1 MGNDLP
7 LDQKS
12 QRASKVRLNNN
23 YRWYV
28 SETFLS
34 DPGEKYFK
42 PLPIDL
48 SLKIEESYQKKEF
61 YESKKDNIMV
71 FFDFENQKKHIM
83 INNDD
88 AWKQK
93 EVLRINILNENK
105 EKITKLSSRISKN
118 FNIEKI
124 CHFDTFPAAFSSQTC
139 ICPYNKIFD
148 KIDYDKSDNFLCQF
162 MKFFILID
170 KNFMKYLT
178 EDFNMFLLDKLK
190 GNLYDMDPDANNYLT
205 HYQLS
210 FIQFKQLLISGLK
223 FLDMKDFDSYIYYL
237 ENITRENFTTT
248 IIKMFNEEG
257 SLHQIILNFIKNKS
271 YKSNKELLLF
281 YLSLMFSLNCTKI
294 KSIHEKMYLYPKKK
308 SLNLFEKNAYYY
320 LNEGFICTKANIENV
335 QRDKQKIEIIY
346 NDNSFEPDKFPFL
359 AIKPFEIGKVFSLY
373 KDEEIFLPNHSIL
386 KCIEINED
394 IIKFEIIFDLISNQ
408 VAYMRDQDKK
418 QFYIYDDISAISNT
432 FLFFESEIYPNV
444 KHAKLKS
451 KNAKF
456 IEKFFAFGNTLESI
470 DCYAA
475 GLPHSNL
482 TDIFRL
488 YTESPGVLKYLD
500 LSGNEICNKG
510 INELNKC
517 LPNLSNTLESLNFS
531 FNSISDD
538 LLSKISFN
546 LLPNLKYLFLKE
558 NNINSKGAKYLAQQ
572 FKHCKKLI
580 VLDLYDNLFGDEG
593 IIEISKE
600 IHELVYLRKIDLF
613 HCSIKNKG
621 IKVFLNS
628 INSLSK
634 HLNWINLKQNEF
646 GKDEE
651 VVNQIIKI
659 KLNFN
664 NLIYFNFEQ
673 NCFTESEIYQISQ
686 NLVKNI
692 NNLSKK
698 GSKDGSSLKKS
709 FQRNKSFN
717 KSLKKRNYFYTS
729 PNINISSSSGFKYF
743 LQNLDKYSQNVKSI
757 NFSEYEKKE
766 DFPQA
771 SLKHLFL
778 SSLTLQNLISL
789 NFNFCS
795 NLSQVSLNIILS
807 NLATFENLTELSLNS
822 IELSNK
828 LDVFNNN
835 MSQLCRIEKL
845 SLCFNDIDE
854 LFIYETLENFS
865 YLISIKHI
873 DLYGNLINNE
883 GMKLFCSALK
893 VQNNITYLN
902 FGKNLIGNEGISSLG
917 ECFKYLNKLKWL
929 DLSSNLFG
937 DDAMRIFLSNFAYLV
952 GLDRFDIRNNNVSQ
966 KIINLILDQGVP
978 KNFLVEYTNVI

>member
-1 MGNDLP
+1 MGNNLP
-7 LDQKS
+7 IEQKS
-12 QRASKVRLNNN
+12 QKDSKVKISNN

-28 SETFLS
+28 SETLIS
-34 DPGEKYFK
+34 EPGEKYYK

-48 SLKIEESYQKKEF
+48 SLKIEESYQKNQF
-61 YESKKDNIMV
+61 YESKKDNIMI
-71 FFDFENQKKHIM
+71 FFDFENQKKHIL
-83 INNDD
+83 INQDD

-93 EVLRINILNENK
+93 EVIRINILSEKN
-105 EKITKLSSRISKN
+105 EKITKLSPRLSKN
-118 FNIEKI
+118 FNIEQI
-124 CHFDTFPAAFSSQTC
+124 CHFDTFPAAFSNQLC
-139 ICPYNKIFD
+139 ICPYNKIFE

-162 MKFFILID
+162 MKFSILID

-178 EDFNMFLLDKLK
+178 EDFNMFLLEKLK
-190 GNLYDMDPDANNYLT
+190 GNLYNMNPDANNYHT

-210 FIQFKQLLISGLK
+210 FKEFKHLLIKGLK
-223 FLDMKDFDSYIYYL
+223 FLDMKDFNSYTYYF
-237 ENITRENFTTT
+237 ENLTKDNFTTT
-248 IIKMFNEEG
+248 IIKMFNEDG
-257 SLHQIILNFIKNKS
+257 SLYKVILNFIKNKS

-281 YLSLMFSLNCTKI
+281 YLSLMFSLNYTKI
-294 KSIHEKMYLYPKKK
+294 QSIHEKMYLYPKKK
-308 SLNLFEKNAYYY
+308 TLSSFEQNTYYY

-346 NDNSFEPDKFPFL
+346 NNNSLESDKFPFL
-359 AIKPFEIGKVFSLY
+359 TIKPFEIGKVFSLY
-373 KDEEIFLPNHSIL
+373 NDEEIFLPNNSIL
-386 KCIEINED
+386 KCIEVNED
-394 IIKFEIIFDLISNQ
+394 VIKFEIILDLISNQ

-418 QFYIYDDISAISNT
+418 QFYIYDDISVISNT
-432 FLFFESEIYPNV
+432 FLFFEREIYPNV
-444 KHAKLKS
+444 KYAKLKP
-451 KNAKF
+451 KNYKFIAKF
-456 IEKFFAFGNTLESI
+456 LSYGNTLESI
-470 DCYAA
+470 DCYGA
-475 GLPHSNL
+475 GLTYSNL
-482 TDIFRL
+482 SDIFRL

-500 LSGNEICNKG
+500 LSGNEICDKG
-510 INELNKC
+510 LNEFNKC
-517 LPNLSNTLESLNFS
+517 LPNLANTLESLNLG
-531 FNSISDD
+531 FNAISDD
-538 LLSKISFN
+538 LLTKISFH

-558 NNINSKGAKYLAQQ
+558 NNINSEGAKYLAQQ
-572 FKHCKKLI
+572 FKYCKKLI

-628 INSLSK
+628 IMCLSK

-651 VVNQIIKI
+651 IVNQIIQV
-659 KLNFN
+659 KLNFDI
-664 NLIYFNFEQ
+664 LYFNFEQ
-673 NCFTESEIYQISQ
+673 NCLTESEIFQISQ
-686 NLVKNI
+686 NLDNNE
-692 NNLSKK
+692 NNLSQK
-698 GSKDGSSLKKS
+698 STKDSQSSKKS
-709 FQRNKSFN
+709 FQSNKRSN
-717 KSLKKRNYFYTS
+717 KSLKKRNYFHTS
-729 PNINISSSSGFKYF
+729 PNINISSLGGFKYF

-757 NFSEYEKKE
+757 NFSEYEKQD

-778 SSLTLQNLISL
+778 SALTLQNLTSL

-807 NLATFENLTELSLNS
+807 NLSTFENLTELSLNS
-822 IELSNK
+822 IDLTNK

-845 SLCFNDIDE
+845 SLCYNDIDE
-854 LFIYETLENFS
+854 LFIFETLENFS

-902 FGKNLIGNEGISSLG
+902 FGKNLIGNEGIRSLG

-929 DLSSNLFG
+929 DLSSNLFE
-937 DDAMRIFLSNFAYLV
+937 DDAMRIFLSNFAYLL
-952 GLDRFDIRNNNVSQ
+952 GLDRFDIRNNNISQ
-966 KIINLILDQGVP
+966 KITNLIMEQGVP
-978 KNFLVEYTNVI
+978 KNFLV